1 MSSPPVLPDGWRLV
15 ALQSVGSTNDEAA
28 RLADAGAAEGTVVW
42 AREQTG
48 GRGRR
53 GRAWASPV
61 GNLYTSTILRPD
73 CPAVRAA
80 ELGFV
85 SALAVADIVPSGR
98 AVRVKWPNDV
108 LVDGGKVAG
117 ILLESAIGQASS
129 QSGVVQHVIAG
140 IGINVGFA
148 PRLPDMRYPG
158 AALGGSVEEA
168 LEAFTAALARRLA
181 EWRREG
187 FEVVRRH
194 WLAKAGPLGTEVDV
208 KLGDEL
214 VRGRFGGVDHEGALL
229 LETSS
234 GPRRIVSGELLGR
247 AA

>member
-1 MSSPPVLPDGWRLV
+1 MSSAPVLPDGWRLV
-15 ALQSVGSTNDEAA
+15 ALQSVGSTMDEAA
-28 RLADAGAAEGTVVW
+28 RLADAGAPEGTVVW

-53 GRAWASPV
+53 GRAWASAV
-61 GNLYTSTILRPD
+61 GNLYTTTVLRPD
-73 CPAVRAA
+73 CTAARAA

-85 SALAVADIVPSGR
+85 AALAVADIVPDGR

-117 ILLESAIGQASS
+117 ILLESAVGQNAR
-129 QSGVVQHVIAG
+129 VQHVVAG

-148 PRLPDMRYPG
+148 PQLPEMRYPG
-158 AALGGSVEEA
+158 AALGGTVEA
-168 LEAFTAALARRLA
+168 TLEKFTAALAARLA
-181 EWRREG
+181 EWRRAG
-187 FEVVRRH
+187 FAGVRAQ
-194 WLAKAGPLGTEVDV
+194 WLAKAGPLGADIDV

-214 VRGRFGGVDHEGALL
+214 VRGRFGGVDGDGALL
-229 LETSS
+229 LETPA

>member
-1 MSSPPVLPDGWRLV
+1 MSSAPVLPDGWRLV
-15 ALQSVGSTNDEAA
+15 ALQSVGSTMDEAA
-28 RLADAGAAEGTVVW
+28 RLADAGAPEGTVVW

-53 GRAWASPV
+53 GRAWASAV
-61 GNLYTSTILRPD
+61 GNLYTTTVLRPD
-73 CPAVRAA
+73 CTAARAA

-85 SALAVADIVPSGR
+85 AALAVADIVPDGR
-98 AVRVKWPNDV
+98 VVRVKWPNDV

-117 ILLESAIGQASS
+117 ILLESAVGQNAR
-129 QSGVVQHVIAG
+129 VQHVVAG

-148 PRLPDMRYPG
+148 PQLPEMRYPG
-158 AALGGSVEEA
+158 AALGGTVEA
-168 LEAFTAALARRLA
+168 TLEKFTAALAARLA
-181 EWRREG
+181 EWRRAG
-187 FEVVRRH
+187 FAGVRAQ
-194 WLAKAGPLGTEVDV
+194 WLAKAGPLGADIDV

-214 VRGRFGGVDHEGALL
+214 VRGRFGGVDGDGALL
-229 LETSS
+229 LETSA

>member
-1 MSSPPVLPDGWRLV
+1 MSSAPVLPDGWRLV
-15 ALQSVGSTNDEAA
+15 ALESVGSTNDEAA
-28 RLADAGAAEGTVVW
+28 RLADAGAPEGTVVW

-53 GRAWASPV
+53 GRSWASPA
-61 GNLYTSTILRPD
+61 GNLYTSTVLRPD
-73 CPAVRAA
+73 CPAARAA

-85 SALAVADIVPSGR
+85 AALAVADIVAAGR

-108 LVDGGKVAG
+108 LIDGGKVAG
-117 ILLESAIGQASS
+117 ILLESAIAQT
-129 QSGVVQHVIAG
+129 GVAEHVIAG
-140 IGINVGFA
+140 IGINVSFA
-148 PRLPDMRYPG
+148 PQLPEMRYPG
-158 AALGGSVEEA
+158 AALGGSVETA
-168 LEAFTAALARRLA
+168 LEQFTAALAARLA

-187 FEVVRRH
+187 FAAVRTH
-194 WLAKAGPLGTEVDV
+194 WLAKAGPLGAELDV

-229 LETSS
+229 LETPS